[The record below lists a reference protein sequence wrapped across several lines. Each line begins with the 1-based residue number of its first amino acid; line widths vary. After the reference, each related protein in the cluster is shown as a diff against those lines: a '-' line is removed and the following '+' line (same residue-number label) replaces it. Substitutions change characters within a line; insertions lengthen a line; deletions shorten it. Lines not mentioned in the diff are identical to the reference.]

1 MSVSG
6 IPPSEPSRVQGN
18 PPVFSPSMPALNPMA
33 PSIKSVGGVLSSALL
48 RPGYEGGQSSPSTA
62 EMKKAWFCNSNH
74 PYGSRH
80 ST

>member
-1 MSVSG
+1 MSVSR
-6 IPPSEPSRVQGN
+6 IPSSEPSRVQGN
-18 PPVFSPSMPALNPMA
+18 PGFSPPRPALNPKA

-48 RPGYEGGQSSPSTA
+48 RLGYESGQSFASTA

-74 PYGSRH
+74 PCGSKH